1 KPFHFLSTLGVCYAT
16 GTEDVTLTEADDP
29 WPLLDR
35 LHLGYAQSKAVAEQ
49 LVRQARRRGLPAVI
63 YRPTLVTGDSRT
75 GAANPDDF
83 LSRGI
88 GACVRLGCAPD
99 VDWSLDACPVDHVAR
114 AVVRHAAATQG
125 PSGLDLASSVRSGAV
140 LHLRHSRPR
149 HWRELVLWMRL
160 RG

>member
-1 KPFHFLSTLGVCYAT
+1 SC
-16 GTEDVTLTEADDP
+16 
-29 WPLLDR
+29 
-35 LHLGYAQSKAVAEQ
+35 
-49 LVRQARRRGLPAVI
+49 
-63 YRPTLVTGDSRT
+63 T

-160 RG
+160 RGYGVRLVPYEEWLSRLERTAERTEKAVSSPEVADCPLQPLLAFFRTRLGGVTLAESYAGGRRCGVCDERT